1 MVVAGAGV
9 GGECSRRIFGIFAR
23 AIDSQ
28 ELAASS
34 GLRWTDLTADTSH
47 WTTAPWYFA
56 GLFSEIFLCPI
67 FVFDS
72 NTLQETI
79 SKRASANVV
88 FSYCLSALNHQKF
101 IQLGSPDWPVTRK
114 EAAGAG
120 VPLPLVRV
128 RKLARLGLGRVTA
141 GWSHGRR
148 PGPREAASGMRGMFL
163 TVAARVPP
171 RPARRHNRHDPH
183 TCLRVLCLN
192 SDCRDILK
200 IQLSMGLYSESC
212 VQSFSTIK
220 A

>member
-1 MVVAGAGV
+1 M
-9 GGECSRRIFGIFAR
+9 
-23 AIDSQ
+23 
-28 ELAASS
+28 
-34 GLRWTDLTADTSH
+34 
-47 WTTAPWYFA
+47 
-56 GLFSEIFLCPI
+56 
-67 FVFDS
+67 
-72 NTLQETI
+72 QETI
-79 SKRASANVV
+79 YTRASANVV
-88 FSYCLSALNHQKF
+88 FSYCLAALNHPKV
-101 IQLGSPDWPVTRK
+101 ST
-114 EAAGAG
+114 AGVARLASDTKRSSLAG
-120 VPLPLVRV
+120 VPLPLVQV

-220 A
+220 AYRIPKKSFSSSHKL